1 MSKFYFTATLTKSGT
16 SDKGFFVEG
25 YAATTDL
32 DRQGD
37 IIAIDALKDAA
48 PGMIENG
55 HTVFFNHDYSRC
67 IGRLDDA
74 QVDDKGLWVRI
85 YVSEWEQE
93 LRKKIAEG
101 IINKFSIGGK
111 VLAAE
116 KVTPS
121 EAMRMHPG
129 LKVRPSAPVTMI
141 EKMELFE
148 VSIVGLPANAKA
160 EFMQKSLYQALHDA
174 TPENLGQIPDRTGD
188 GSLPKPVAKELIEP
202 VAEVATDVKALET
215 EEKMEVVKT
224 EEVAVQ
230 AAETVVTADVK
241 VETPTEVKA
250 VETEVTKAEE
260 VVAPAPVE
268 TEVAKAEVPAE
279 AAPEFKVAEVAE
291 RHEVVATETTISEG
305 KREVATDTI
314 VVEKNEMVIGDTVKV
329 TETVVTQ
336 QSRVYTEEELT
347 KMKQEYEKQLSE
359 KDASITSLKG
369 ELVKAQEELAKV
381 APIAE
386 KLDTLV
392 KSVGELATKTV
403 EIKVDEGKV
412 SKLVAKGEETPVK
425 KQVEVKDPEQMF
437 AQILSKKR

>member
-1 MSKFYFTATLTKSGT
+1 MSKFYFTANLTKSGK

-55 HTVFFNHDYSRC
+55 HTVFFNHDYNRC

-74 QVDDKGLWVRI
+74 SVDEKGMKVRI

-93 LRKKIAEG
+93 LRQKIAEG

-121 EAMRMHPG
+121 EAMHRYPG
-129 LKVRPSAPVTMI
+129 LKVRPSAPVTLI

-160 EFMQKSLYQALHDA
+160 EFVQKSLYQALHDA

-188 GSLPKPVAKELIEP
+188 GVVPKPIAKDLIEP
-202 VAEVATDVKALET
+202 VAVSATELKNPDLEV
-215 EEKMEVVKT
+215 KMEEVVKK
-224 EEVAVQ
+224 EEAPIVQ
-230 AAETVVTADVK
+230 AQETAVPEVV
-241 VETPTEVKA
+241 
-250 VETEVTKAEE
+250 KAEE
-260 VVAPAPVE
+260 QAPVAKSEPGPEEECPKKPEDEKVEKAEAPA
-268 TEVAKAEVPAE
+268 EV
-279 AAPEFKVAEVAE
+279 APEFKAEV
-291 RHEVVATETTISEG
+291 VTETHAVEAVTTTVSEG
-305 KREVATDTI
+305 KFEQKVETAAVEVT
-314 VVEKNEMVIGDTVKV
+314 EKVINDAVKV

-336 QSRVYTEEELT
+336 QVRTYTEEELT

-359 KDASITSLKG
+359 KDAAITSLKG
-369 ELVKAQEELAKV
+369 ELAKAQDELSKV

-392 KSVGELATKTV
+392 KSVGELATKAV
-403 EIKVDEGKV
+403 EVKIDSGKT
-412 SKLVAKGEETPVK
+412 SKLV
-425 KQVEVKDPEQMF
+425 VKDEPVVKTATVVKSADEQF
-437 AQILSKKR
+437 ADILNKKL